1 MSIGSGSMAAEVCM
15 RIGLPAEEAVKWACD
30 VDLKSHE
37 PIRVFALGAVEGVS
51 YTPTNNKE

>member
-1 MSIGSGSMAAEVCM
+1 MAAEVCM